1 MWAGPERGKK
11 RAQELAQLL
20 PILFAIDSKL
30 QTSSLSLFFPASRD
44 PIHSHTFTLEKE
56 GEKKKIEAN
65 KHYGK

>member
-1 MWAGPERGKK
+1 MGGVGEGEK

-30 QTSSLSLFFPASRD
+30 QTSSLSLFSR
-44 PIHSHTFTLEKE
+44 PLAILYTHTLLHSRRK
-56 GEKKKIEAN
+56 GRGKKIEAN

>member
-1 MWAGPERGKK
+1 MGGAGEGEK

-30 QTSSLSLFFPASRD
+30 QTSGLSLFFPASRD